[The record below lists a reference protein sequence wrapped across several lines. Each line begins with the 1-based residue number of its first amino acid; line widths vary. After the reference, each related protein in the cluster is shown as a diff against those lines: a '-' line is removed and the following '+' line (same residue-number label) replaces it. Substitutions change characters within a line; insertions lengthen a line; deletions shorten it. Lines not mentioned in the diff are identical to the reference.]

1 MHPLAL
7 RRNQYRKVIA
17 SRQPDRH
24 ADAGCDV
31 LIEDTVTSD
40 GRMPFIGVSTVKQQ
54 MPTIPVSTV
63 IIAEWL
69 PVVIT

>member
-1 MHPLAL
+1 M
-7 RRNQYRKVIA
+7 IA
-17 SRQPDRH
+17 SRQPDCH

-31 LIEDTVTSD
+31 LIKDTVTSD
-40 GRMPFIGVSTVKQQ
+40 GGMPFIGVYTVKQQ